1 MKIQLVIIAMLSLL
15 NSSCEC
21 ECCSCEGA
29 LFEANVVVVDMDGKP
44 MVGKKID
51 ISPAYGIFRT
61 DKNGFLKF
69 SGKWGA
75 DSYFSWKISVGDS
88 SDSTAINFLTS
99 PISYTPENE
108 KVTITDTIRI
118 DVLKPITIRLKTS
131 SNNVDRIFLS
141 VTHKPNSNSYGQVVQ
156 VVKRDFLTFNK
167 SASPQL
173 DTTIQVNVYSKAAFY
188 ISSGMT
194 FKNPVS
200 FLNRNVY
207 FENFEKRDTVLIE
220 F

>member
-1 MKIQLVIIAMLSLL
+1 MV
-15 NSSCEC
+15 
-21 ECCSCEGA
+21 
-29 LFEANVVVVDMDGKP
+29 KP
-44 MVGKKID
+44 IVGKKIN
-51 ISPAYGIFRT
+51 INAANGIFRT

-69 SGKWGA
+69 SSKWSA
-75 DSYFSWKISVGDS
+75 DSYSAWKLSVEDS
-88 SDSTAINFLTS
+88 SDFRAINYLES

-131 SNNVDRIFLS
+131 SNNADRIFLS
-141 VTHKPNSNSYGQVVQ
+141 VTHKPNSTSYGQVVQ

-173 DTTIQVNVYSKAAFY
+173 DTTIQVNVYSKAALY
-188 ISSGMT
+188 IQSGMT

>member
-1 MKIQLVIIAMLSLL
+1 MKIQLVIIAILSLL
-15 NSSCEC
+15 IESCQC

-29 LFEANVVVVDMDGKP
+29 LFEANVIVIDMDGKP
-44 MVGKKID
+44 IVSKKID
-51 ISPAYGIFRT
+51 INAANGIFRT

-69 SGKWGA
+69 SSKWGA
-75 DSYFSWKISVGDS
+75 DNYIAWKLSVEDS
-88 SDSTAINFLTS
+88 SDFKAINFLES

-108 KVTITDTIRI
+108 KLTITDTIRM

-131 SNNVDRIFLS
+131 SNDIDRVFLS
-141 VTHKPNSNSYGQVVQ
+141 VTHNPDFKSYGQVVK
-156 VVKRDFLTFNK
+156 VARRDFLTFTK

-173 DTTIQVNVYSKAAFY
+173 DTTIQVNIYSKAAFY
-188 ISSGMT
+188 ISSNMT

-207 FENFEKRDTVLIE
+207 FGDFEKRDTVLIE

>member
-1 MKIQLVIIAMLSLL
+1 MKIQLVIIAILSLL
-15 NSSCEC
+15 IESCQC

-29 LFEANVVVVDMDGKP
+29 LFEANVIVIDMDGKP
-44 MVGKKID
+44 IVGKKIN
-51 ISPAYGIFRT
+51 INAANGIFRT

-69 SGKWGA
+69 SSKWSA
-75 DSYFSWKISVGDS
+75 DSYSAWKLSVEDS
-88 SDSTAINFLTS
+88 SDFRAINYLES

-131 SNNVDRIFLS
+131 SNNADRIFLS
-141 VTHKPNSNSYGQVVQ
+141 VTHKPNSTSYGQVVQ

-173 DTTIQVNVYSKAAFY
+173 DTTIQVNVYSKAALY
-188 ISSGMT
+188 IQSGMT

>member
-1 MKIQLVIIAMLSLL
+1 MKIKLIIVALLSLL
-15 NSSCEC
+15 FASCEC

-29 LFEANVVVVDMDGKP
+29 LFEANVFVVDMDGKP
-44 MVGKKID
+44 IVGKKIN
-51 ISPAYGIFRT
+51 ILAGYGIFRT

-69 SGKWGA
+69 SGKWSA
-75 DSYFSWKISVGDS
+75 DSNSSWKLSVEDS
-88 SDSTAINFLTS
+88 SDFRAINYLES

-141 VTHKPNSNSYGQVVQ
+141 VSHKSESNSYGNVVQ
-156 VVKRDFLTFNK
+156 VVKRDFLTLNK
-167 SASPQL
+167 SATPQL

-188 ISSGMT
+188 IESEMT
-194 FKNPVS
+194 FENPFS
-200 FLNRNVY
+200 FLNQKVY
-207 FENFEKRDTVLIE
+207 FGNFEKRDTVLLQ